1 MICDGW
7 QIPIQ
12 SEVRTDLKQAEGN
25 FLPISL
31 FISHDW
37 RASTSSMFQSVD
49 WYQAITHIKSDNG
62 ITSPWLG
69 QSKIHIPWGTDTTST
84 TTTTSVT
91 LEAEMQQ
98 TKHGVDFAATKS
110 HKRDQTNDQKTFP
123 KPNENIQNQTNTSTA
138 PTPNFMCKKR
148 VSPQLCRVATR
159 TTWTLTVAGLLNG
172 LTTSSSRGGITL
184 IAVLVDAHVGLWG
197 NGIPV
202 YPNLQPISWRDTV
215 LPCPKYST
223 FTAPSAPPDNPPDES
238 WWSGTSENVHQLS
251 LKNKKW
257 SHLHSFFAV

>member
-123 KPNENIQNQTNTSTA
+123 KPNENIQIKQT
-138 PTPNFMCKKR
+138 
-148 VSPQLCRVATR
+148 
-159 TTWTLTVAGLLNG
+159 
-172 LTTSSSRGGITL
+172 
-184 IAVLVDAHVGLWG
+184 H
-197 NGIPV
+197 
-202 YPNLQPISWRDTV
+202 QP
-215 LPCPKYST
+215 
-223 FTAPSAPPDNPPDES
+223 
-238 WWSGTSENVHQLS
+238 HQLQISCAKKECLHNFAEWQHGQHGHLQS
-251 LKNKKW
+251 LVSSMAW
-257 SHLHSFFAV
+257 PRAHPGGG